1 VQVTN
6 IESSNLNLHV
16 QIFDVSNNCNENNF
30 FDVFT
35 PNDTHIYNMRDI
47 LTNDG
52 NPSGVVLPGGAY
64 GFVSIL
70 PFGEANADIIGN
82 MRILD
87 ENGYEYRTN
96 AIGAGNT
103 ISAEEFVDGFNYTF
117 NFNTE
122 KGVTLSDVIG
132 ITVSDIFDNSEIQ
145 ASNITDN
152 FRLFDVD
159 IVNNNETIFSCRDV
173 VFACTDQNNP
183 LLDELLA
190 TAGVNVASF
199 EYGINEAIP
208 HSKGGEPLCPG
219 NTISEGTVVLT
230 PELQVNNFGSNDA
243 FFIFVGLNNGDGRG
257 SFDSFWQTS
266 ICFFPLFDLCSPTV
280 G

>member
-30 FDVFT
+30 FDAFT

-52 NPSGVVLPGGAY
+52 NPSGVVLPDGAY

-87 ENGYEYRTN
+87 EDGYEYRTN
-96 AIGAGNT
+96 AIGAGDT

-122 KGVTLSDVIG
+122 KGVTHSDVIG
-132 ITVSDIFDNSEIQ
+132 ITVSDIFDNSKVQ
-145 ASNITDN
+145 ASN

-173 VFACTDQNNP
+173 VFAC
-183 LLDELLA
+183 
-190 TAGVNVASF
+190 NVASF

-230 PELQVNNFGSNDA
+230 PELQANNSESNNA

-266 ICFFPLFDLCSPTV
+266 ICFFPLFNLCSPTP